1 MPQSTTAKK
10 LLLLSISSL
19 AMLGAF
25 IVNTWYNWEMYK
37 YNLNV
42 VPGMQGNVVLGSSG
56 FLVFMN
62 IVSNLFNPIVCAG
75 YIMAFYLLS
84 HRRF

>member
-1 MPQSTTAKK
+1 MTDKRKLAIFILTTAFA
-10 LLLLSISSL
+10 IS
-19 AMLGAF
+19 AF
-25 IVNTWYNWEMYK
+25 VINTWYSWEMFK
-37 YNLNV
+37 YNLNI
-42 VPGMQGNVVLGSSG
+42 VPQMQANSFLGSSG
-56 FLVFMN
+56 FLALMN

>member
-1 MPQSTTAKK
+1 MSESRAKLPILVLTTLTA
-10 LLLLSISSL
+10 I
-19 AMLGAF
+19 AAF

-42 VPGMQGNVVLGSSG
+42 VPGLQDNVVFGSQAW
-56 FLVFMN
+56 LVFMN

-75 YIMAFYLLS
+75 YVMGFYLLS